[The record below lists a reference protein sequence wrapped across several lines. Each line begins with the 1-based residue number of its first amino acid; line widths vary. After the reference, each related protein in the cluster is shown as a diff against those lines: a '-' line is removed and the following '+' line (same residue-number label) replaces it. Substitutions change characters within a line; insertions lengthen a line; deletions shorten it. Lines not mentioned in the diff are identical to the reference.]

1 MREKVVFASY
11 SLSILFILNVL
22 TDNGAKTFFPREE
35 CVIQNCNLNPFLGS
49 TSKYNLLIKLF
60 LQILQGGKT
69 LATRIVN
76 EVQALESIKKTL
88 VFV

>member
-35 CVIQNCNLNPFLGS
+35 CVIQNCNLNRFLGS